1 MSIKK
6 NGSAVWKGGLKDGQ
20 GTVSSQSGT
29 LSDVPYS
36 FARRFEGEAGSNPEE
51 LIGAAHASCYSMAL
65 SMILGEAG
73 YTPERIATQATVSL
87 EEVEGG
93 FGITAVHLET
103 RASVPGA
110 DEAAF
115 QDAANKAKEGCPVS
129 KLLNAEISLDAKLE
143 G

>member
-6 NGSAVWKGGLKDGQ
+6 NGSAVWQGGLKDGQ
-20 GTVSSQSGT
+20 GTVSTQSGM

-36 FARRFEGEAGSNPEE
+36 FAKRFEGEAGSNPEE

-93 FGITAVHLET
+93 FGITAIHLDT

-129 KLLNAEISLDAKLE
+129 KLFNAEISLDAKLE

>member
-6 NGSAVWKGGLKDGQ
+6 NGSAVWQGGLKDGQ
-20 GTVSSQSGT
+20 GTVSTQSGV
-29 LSDVPYS
+29 LNEVSYS
-36 FARRFEGEAGSNPEE
+36 FAKRFEGEAGSNPEE

-73 YTPERIATQATVSL
+73 FTPERIATQATVSL

-93 FGITAVHLET
+93 FGITAIHLDT

-129 KLLNAEISLDAKLE
+129 KLFNAEISLDAKLE